1 MVTVTSKLLDVFW
14 CKCIFSC
21 VQIKVGCLPPCICH
35 WISMRVNHQFCCCL
49 HLNPVEVHC
58 LKDARL
64 SHCQA
69 LQAPWLLHS
78 LVSFFVNLQGTFVT
92 ELGMFE
98 CLASDWNFCLHLHFG
113 MHTHTHTFLSDAQRF
128 LTWGFFEM
136 LCLRPTVNQKQQHFS
151 AGLLWICLCTPAS
164 ADLQVCSGWLD
175 ADVWIEVLC
184 SCVAFH
190 GCEFSLLWYKNKKN
204 PHTFHA
210 AAIERGRTA
219 RLVVGPWCIW
229 SLVQE

>member
-1 MVTVTSKLLDVFW
+1 MPYDAIVTVTSKLLDVFW

-21 VQIKVGCLPPCICH
+21 VQIEVGCLPPCICH

-58 LKDARL
+58 LKDARR

-78 LVSFFVNLQGTFVT
+78 LVSFFVNLQGPFVA

-113 MHTHTHTFLSDAQRF
+113 MHTHTHIPIRCPKICDEAFLRCFAFVPQS
-128 LTWGFFEM
+128 T
-136 LCLRPTVNQKQQHFS
+136 
-151 AGLLWICLCTPAS
+151 
-164 ADLQVCSGWLD
+164 SG
-175 ADVWIEVLC
+175 
-184 SCVAFH
+184 S
-190 GCEFSLLWYKNKKN
+190 N
-204 PHTFHA
+204 T
-210 AAIERGRTA
+210 
-219 RLVVGPWCIW
+219 
-229 SLVQE
+229 

>member
-35 WISMRVNHQFCCCL
+35 WISMRVNHQFCCL

-98 CLASDWNFCLHLHFG
+98 CLASDWNFCLHLNFG
-113 MHTHTHTFLSDAQRF
+113 MHTHTHIPIRCPKISNLRLFWDALPSSHSQPEAATLQCR
-128 LTWGFFEM
+128 LTLDLPLYACFCRLASLQWMTWCG
-136 LCLRPTVNQKQQHFS
+136 CLDWSALFMCCISWVWIFPALIQKQEKPTHF
-151 AGLLWICLCTPAS
+151 P
-164 ADLQVCSGWLD
+164 CSSHRAW
-175 ADVWIEVLC
+175 
-184 SCVAFH
+184 
-190 GCEFSLLWYKNKKN
+190 
-204 PHTFHA
+204 
-210 AAIERGRTA
+210 
-219 RLVVGPWCIW
+219 
-229 SLVQE
+229 